1 MSSQKTAALLATHQ
15 CPSCHQPQTK
25 IKRLLGAGKFGSSNF
40 VCSRMQCVLG
50 IDVSKLET
58 WVTDGLSTSVIA
70 SGR

>member
-1 MSSQKTAALLATHQ
+1 MSSQKTAALPAIHQ

-25 IKRLLGAGKFGSSNF
+25 IKRVLGAGKFGSSNF

-58 WVTDGLSTSVIA
+58 WVADRLPTSVIA
-70 SGR
+70 PGR